1 MANWS
6 DLKAAVAQVIKT
18 NGNNEITGQILQD
31 TLNSI
36 ISNVGANATFA
47 GIATPTTN
55 PGAPDGNVF
64 YFATQ
69 AGTYTNF
76 GGVEL
81 NEGLNILRWNGTSWA
96 VTNVMTIVQGIGNSE
111 NVVMSQKAVT
121 SIIGL
126 DNYEEF
132 STSKSYSAGDVVN
145 YNGKLYKF
153 TAAHAAGAWT
163 GADVEE
169 TDAFN
174 EIENCFLVK
183 WLYNSKQYSASC
195 SIGNTLLY
203 IPSLTKTS
211 DGRQYQEYNFR
222 IDNLIKDASLN
233 FSFGRIG
240 NSSVDLGGLFFYGED
255 GSLVASG
262 RVYTSKPLTIKIP
275 SNASYVIASIFLNRA
290 EDLPEGN
297 KITFTDILLQIQ
309 TAAER
314 QRDKFILQSPTLVCK
329 ENPNMSI
336 DVTLQS
342 VNKATGQFAY
352 FFEFGM
358 SDNYA
363 YLGSNTERKTF
374 NIPRLSCLYYD
385 VEAKTLEVSSN
396 LFENKIMLLHNISG
410 AIDRLEGQI
419 AWMAKN
425 TENVSQAV
433 SQAISK
439 SNVVSLSAYAFGAL
453 KMISRLGAPG
463 TAPEMSLDRYYQAYD
478 KGYRMMLA
486 DVRMTKDKVFVGLHN
501 DTINSMARDSN
512 NTPPTEQLYISN
524 LTISECDQ
532 WSFTGGNFSYNG
544 LKILRIENFLK
555 MCKSRSITP
564 VLELKDIIDG
574 TDADNLMNMIKLY
587 GLDKNIIIHPAND
600 TIGTYPQAAAWA
612 QRLPG
617 VPILTVGT
625 TNQDVIKSVIDK
637 LGEITAEHGNP
648 IYHGIGVYQQQP
660 EKIKDLITTNR
671 AYAKSKN
678 VGFWL
683 TNTSDFETYRDIIYL
698 IDYISADTNVY
709 EWLDT
714 QFVQRL

>member
-1 MANWS
+1 MRNKS
-6 DLKAAVAQVIKT
+6 C
-18 NGNNEITGQILQD
+18 
-31 TLNSI
+31 
-36 ISNVGANATFA
+36 F
-47 GIATPTTN
+47 
-55 PGAPDGNVF
+55 F
-64 YFATQ
+64 YFFLFSIVGIKLAFKDNGSINKDLVEYQ
-69 AGTYTNF
+69 YS
-76 GGVEL
+76 GGSF
-81 NEGLNILRWNGTSWA
+81 T
-96 VTNVMTIVQGIGNSE
+96 
-111 NVVMSQKAVT
+111 
-121 SIIGL
+121 
-126 DNYEEF
+126 
-132 STSKSYSAGDVVN
+132 STSSWVGFDEK
-145 YNGKLYKF
+145 
-153 TAAHAAGAWT
+153 
-163 GADVEE
+163 
-169 TDAFN
+169 
-174 EIENCFLVK
+174 NCFLVK

-211 DGRQYQEYNFR
+211 NGKQYQEYNFR
-222 IDNLIKDASLN
+222 IDNLIKNASLN
-233 FSFGRIG
+233 FSLGRIG
-240 NSSVDLGGLFFYGED
+240 NSSVDLGGLFFYDED
-255 GSLVASG
+255 DSVVASG

-297 KITFTDILLQIQ
+297 EITFTDILLQIQ

-314 QRDKFILQSPTLVCK
+314 QRDKFVLQSPTLVCK
-329 ENPNMSI
+329 ENPNLSI

-363 YLGSNTERKTF
+363 YLGSNTEIKTF

-410 AIDRLEGQI
+410 TIDRLEGQI
-419 AWMAKN
+419 AWLAKN
-425 TENVSQAV
+425 IENVSQSVSQSV

-600 TIGTYPQAAAWA
+600 TIGQYPQAAAWA

-625 TNQDVIKSVIDK
+625 TNQDVIKPVIDK
-637 LGEITAEHGNP
+637 LGEITAEYGNP

-698 IDYISADTNVY
+698 IDYISADKNVY

-714 QFVQRL
+714 QFVQRF